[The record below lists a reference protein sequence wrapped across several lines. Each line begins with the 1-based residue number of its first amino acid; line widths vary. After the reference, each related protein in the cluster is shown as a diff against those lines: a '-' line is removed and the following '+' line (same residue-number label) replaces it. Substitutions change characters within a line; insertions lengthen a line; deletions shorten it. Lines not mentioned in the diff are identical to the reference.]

1 MQVRAILAVALLAI
15 WSSSGALAATQ
26 KVANFGGWSV
36 TSHTNDS
43 TGQFS
48 HCIASGIYK
57 SGIFMMIS
65 IDTGYKWRMGF
76 LNPAWNLQPGGQYG
90 ISYWVDR
97 GRPVA
102 GVANVF
108 DKNSVF
114 IELEDSQALFE
125 TFRRGHL
132 LTVQAAGEEFNFSL
146 ENSSVSLKA
155 ALDCVHRNVR
165 GPAPNPFVNGQ
176 QQAQPTAADA
186 GLKVEA
192 ATFTANVLSGTGMP
206 NFELVDPVAA
216 GYGDYHA
223 AFVAPGFVG
232 GTQIS
237 PLGTVEDA
245 AAYVSG
251 NAAKRCTGQLATA
264 KVPNRGEGVHIRVMC
279 GQAGGAS
286 GESNYYLIPRAQGG
300 IYAFELSVAAAPP
313 SATTSTLPSGEA
325 PAREVDRYSA
335 KVLDASVVATGSKRQ

>member
-1 MQVRAILAVALLAI
+1 MRVWKSLAILLCSLCAT
-15 WSSSGALAATQ
+15 SSGIAGSRN
-26 KVANFGGWSV
+26 VANYGGWSV
-36 TSHTNDS
+36 TAHTSDS
-43 TGQFS
+43 SGQFT

-65 IDTGYKWRMGF
+65 IDVDYKWRMGF

-146 ENSSVSLKA
+146 ENSSVSLKS
-155 ALDCVHRNVR
+155 ALDCVNRNIR
-165 GPAPNPFVNGQ
+165 GPASNPFANGQ
-176 QQAQPTAADA
+176 QQAQPGAVDP

-192 ATFTANVLSGTGMP
+192 ATFTANVLSGTGMA

-216 GYGDYHA
+216 GYTDYHA
-223 AFVAPGFVG
+223 AFVAPGLVG
-232 GTQIS
+232 GTYIS
-237 PLGTVEDA
+237 PYGTVQDA
-245 AAYVSG
+245 AAHLSG

-264 KVPNRGEGVHIRVMC
+264 KMPSRGDSVHIRVMC
-279 GQAGGAS
+279 GAPGGAS
-286 GESNYYLIPRAQGG
+286 GESNYYLIPRSRGG
-300 IYAFELSVAAAPP
+300 IYAFELSVVTP
-313 SATTSTLPSGEA
+313 STASTTSTLPSGE
-325 PAREVDRYSA
+325 PPDREVDRYSA
-335 KVLDASVVATGSKRQ
+335 KVLDASVTASGSQR